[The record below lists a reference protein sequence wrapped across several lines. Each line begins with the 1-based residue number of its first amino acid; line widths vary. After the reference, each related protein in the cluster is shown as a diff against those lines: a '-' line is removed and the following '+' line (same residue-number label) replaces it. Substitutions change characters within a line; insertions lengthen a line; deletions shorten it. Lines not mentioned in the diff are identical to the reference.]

1 MNPSNPDSGVV
12 SDPASSAMNAL
23 ALQRSEEELLR
34 SQLITENIPIGLH
47 LYHLENLADDR
58 TLRMVYANPAVK
70 RLTGLGPEDIVGK
83 TLDENFPG
91 LRAKGIPQRYAE
103 VVRSQV
109 AISFEDITY
118 GDERVLLASFAVR
131 AFPLPGNHVGIAF
144 ENITERKQVEQK
156 MLESEARFRS
166 LTSLAPVGIYMT
178 DANGQCRLANARWLE
193 VAGLSLDEA
202 LGDGWKRG
210 LHPDDRNQVFA
221 NWQKMVDSKGGWGD
235 EYRFQTSGGKITWV
249 YGVAT
254 ALYDA
259 KGDLTGYVGVNSDI
273 TERKQAEESLS
284 LATRRAEA
292 LLELPLAA
300 ETLDE
305 ASFMQ
310 RGQELAEE
318 LTGSQI
324 AFIHFVHDDQ
334 ETIELVTW
342 SRSTLK
348 HYCKAAFDSHY
359 PASKAGVWADALR
372 QRVPV
377 VINDYANYPKK
388 RGLPEGHAHLERMI
402 SVPVIEGG
410 LVRMITGVGNKPGLY
425 SDLDVETVRLIGETI
440 WRIVSKKRMRADAVR
455 QLAELQQWYEIML
468 GREERVLELKREA
481 DALRQRLG
489 EAPRYAVE
497 LAGKQTVKLSD
508 AGEPS

>member
-1 MNPSNPDSGVV
+1 MGIAFESITERKRV
-12 SDPASSAMNAL
+12 
-23 ALQRSEEELLR
+23 EELLLVKDAALD
-34 SQLITENIPIGLH
+34 SSLSGMAISDLDGKIS
-47 LYHLENLADDR
+47 
-58 TLRMVYANPAVK
+58 YANPAWLRMHGYDSV
-70 RLTGLGPEDIVGK
+70 
-83 TLDENFPG
+83 DEVMGTTPLHHVQNSNE
-91 LRAKGIPQRYAE
+91 AE
-103 VVRSQV
+103 VAIQV
-109 AISFEDITY
+109 IKQAGYWNGEVVCRRRDGSFFTAELSCSLMSDAA
-118 GDERVLLASFAVR
+118 GLPVGMMASF
-131 AFPLPGNHVGIAF
+131 
-144 ENITERKQVEQK
+144 Q
-156 MLESEARFRS
+156 
-166 LTSLAPVGIYMT
+166 
-178 DANGQCRLANARWLE
+178 
-193 VAGLSLDEA
+193 
-202 LGDGWKRG
+202 
-210 LHPDDRNQVFA
+210 
-221 NWQKMVDSKGGWGD
+221 
-235 EYRFQTSGGKITWV
+235 
-249 YGVAT
+249 
-254 ALYDA
+254 
-259 KGDLTGYVGVNSDI
+259 DI
-273 TERKQAEESLS
+273 TERKQAEQSLS
-284 LATRRAEA
+284 LAARRAEA
-292 LLELPLAA
+292 LLELPSVA

-342 SRSTLK
+342 SRATLK

-425 SDLDVETVRLIGETI
+425 SDMDVETVRLIGETI
-440 WRIVSKKRMRADAVR
+440 WRIVSKKRMGAKAER
-455 QLAELQQWYEIML
+455 QLAELQQWYEVML

-497 LAGKQTVKLSD
+497 LTDDSAETPPLAGTQL
-508 AGEPS
+508 